1 MEITRLDITIREVAF
16 NFKNNDDEGV
26 VGYGGILN
34 IRPKYQREFVYKDK
48 QRDAVIDTIRKNYP
62 LNVIYWAQNDDGT
75 YEVLDGQQRTISF
88 CSFINNDYSINYRSF
103 NNLTKEEKDQILDYK
118 LMVYVCKGTE
128 LEKLEWFKVINIA
141 GVQLSP
147 QELRN
152 AVYTGNW
159 LISAKTMFSKS
170 NCPAYLL
177 GNKYLNKTLNRQEYL
192 ETALKWIS
200 DGRIEDYMSIHQ
212 HDKNANALWEYFR
225 NVIEWVQRVFLVHRN
240 EMKSVEWGELYNNF
254 SKNDYDPNEIETRV
268 KKLMEDE
275 EIQKKTGI
283 YYYIFDNKEK
293 HLNLRLFSSKDKR
306 VLYERQNG
314 VCPYC
319 KEVFAIEAM
328 DADHI
333 VPWVK
338 GGITTIEN
346 GQLLCKSCNRS
357 KGSN

>member
-1 MEITRLDITIREVAF
+1 MEITKLDITIREVAF
-16 NFKNNDDEGV
+16 GFKDDADEGV

-48 QRDAVIDTIRKNYP
+48 QRDAVIDTIKKNYP
-62 LNVIYWAQNDDGT
+62 LNVIYWAKNEDGT

-88 CSFINNDYSINYRSF
+88 CSYINNDFSINYRSF
-103 NNLTKEEKDQILDYK
+103 ENLTKEEKDQILDYK
-118 LMVYVCKGTE
+118 LMVYVCKGSE
-128 LEKLEWFKVINIA
+128 IEKLEWFKVINIA

-159 LISAKTMFSKS
+159 LTSAKTIFSKS

-200 DGRIEDYMSIHQ
+200 EGLIEEYMSIHQ
-212 HDKNANALWEYFR
+212 HDENASPLWEYFR
-225 NVIEWVQRVFLVHRN
+225 SVIEWVESVFAVYRN

-254 SKNDYDPNEIETRV
+254 SKNNYDRDLIEV
-268 KKLMEDE
+268 KIKSLMEDE
-275 EIQKKTGI
+275 EVQKKTGI
-283 YYYIFDNKEK
+283 YYFIFDNKEK

-306 VLYERQNG
+306 ILYEKQNG
-314 VCPYC
+314 KCPYC
-319 KEVFAIEAM
+319 KDEFAIESM

-333 VPWVK
+333 MPWVK
-338 GGITTIEN
+338 GGRTTLEN